1 MLVIGN
7 GLSRSKI
14 DLNKIYQE
22 KIGCN
27 AVFRDCY
34 IDHLVCCDKRMVK
47 QAMGHGHPSIYTRP
61 RWADDFNHEPVQH
74 LPNLVEEG
82 SDRKDDPFHWGSGPY
97 AILLGAFMDAN
108 IQMVGFDLYG
118 VDKKINNVYSDTEG
132 YKSSDNSA
140 TDHSYWVYQIAK
152 VFTWFPQTT
161 FRIYNTPEWDM
172 PKEWKLANVS
182 LDTLDKL

>member
-7 GLSRSKI
+7 GQSRSKI

-47 QAMGHGHPSIYTRP
+47 QAIVHGHPSIYTRE
-61 RWADDFNHEPVQH
+61 RWVNDFENESIRS
-74 LPNLVEEG
+74 LPDLVEQG
-82 SDRKDDPFHWGSGPY
+82 NDRKDDPFHWGSGPY
-97 AILLGAFMDAN
+97 AVLLGAFMSKDVRL
-108 IQMVGFDLYG
+108 VGFDLYG
-118 VDKKINNVYSDTEG
+118 IDKKINNVYNNTEG
-132 YKSSDNSA
+132 YKSSEAFA

-152 VFTWFPQTT
+152 VFTWFPNTT
-161 FRIYNTPEWDM
+161 FRLYNTLEWNM
-172 PKEWKLANVS
+172 PKEWKLANIS

>member
-1 MLVIGN
+1 
-7 GLSRSKI
+7 
-14 DLNKIYQE
+14 
-22 KIGCN
+22 
-27 AVFRDCY
+27 
-34 IDHLVCCDKRMVK
+34 
-47 QAMGHGHPSIYTRP
+47 
-61 RWADDFNHEPVQH
+61 
-74 LPNLVEEG
+74 
-82 SDRKDDPFHWGSGPY
+82 
-97 AILLGAFMDAN
+97 MDAN
-108 IQMVGFDLYG
+108 IQIVGFDLYG

-161 FRIYNTPEWDM
+161 FRIYNTPEWDI